1 MRTFE
6 IAQLVSLYRKEFNT
20 EITEKDQSTESTE
33 KKKKQNG
40 SSRQGQD
47 AKKKGGRPAHYK
59 KPLQKHN

>member
-33 KKKKQNG
+33 KKKNRTG
-40 SSRQGQD
+40 LP
-47 AKKKGGRPAHYK
+47 GRAGTQKRRKTRHYE
-59 KPLQKHN
+59 KP